1 MQDGLNPACFLFLQ
15 IEQDLRFCIIDDA
28 FTVTAEDEW
37 LHAFFYFNDETPTE
51 AAFEKAIGEYLT
63 FEFSMIMQNRDYLF
77 ENEGGSSAE
86 D

>member
-1 MQDGLNPACFLFLQ
+1 MSGMVAQKRLQ
-15 IEQDLRFCIIDDA
+15 NF
-28 FTVTAEDEW
+28 VDEW

-77 ENEGGSSAE
+77 ENEGGTSAE